1 MSKEEIGEI
10 VPQAYYDCLLML
22 SAAPRSV
29 APLSSMELHLFA
41 YLACAI
47 SVFQGHPSGDWGY
60 GFTLVGTGRP
70 FSPSIDDAEKIVL
83 SRNLASRD
91 DQGLL
96 NAHQPAARNELELLS
111 RFGFVGDRQIWGRTA
126 VECALALPVG
136 AIRQAMLARPGVSQA
151 VELHQLRAL
160 MSADDV
166 ARIHRE
172 RHEVATLVGQT
183 ADLLAPAVAWLTLSL
198 DPEGAI
204 C

>member
-1 MSKEEIGEI
+1 MEETGEI
-10 VPQAYYDCLLML
+10 VPQAYFDCLLMM

-29 APLSSMELHLFA
+29 APLSSIELHLFA

-47 SVFQGHPSGDWGY
+47 SVFQGHPAGDWGY

-70 FSPSIDDAEKIVL
+70 FSPAIDRAERIIL
-83 SRNLASRD
+83 ACNLAGRD
-91 DQGLL
+91 DEGLL
-96 NAHQPAARNELELLS
+96 HAHQPAARNEVDLLS
-111 RFGFVGDRQIWGRTA
+111 RFGFIGERQTWGRTA

-136 AIRQAMLARPGVSQA
+136 AIRQAMLARQGVSQA

-160 MSADDV
+160 MSGDDV

-172 RHEVATLVGQT
+172 REEVASLVGET
-183 ADLLAPAVAWLTLSL
+183 KDLLAPAVAWLTLSL
-198 DPEGAI
+198 DAEGAP